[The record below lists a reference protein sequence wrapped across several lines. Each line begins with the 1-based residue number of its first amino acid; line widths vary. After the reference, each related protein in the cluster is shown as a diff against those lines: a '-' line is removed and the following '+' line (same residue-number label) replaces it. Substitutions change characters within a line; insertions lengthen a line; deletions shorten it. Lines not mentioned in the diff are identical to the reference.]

1 MRDDHS
7 IWRYTDDDSLQYFGL
22 QIFLETEQIFVI
34 LIFLLYVSSAVNL
47 ASCCKRLWMGKHE
60 YSEKVKSTHNIVFL
74 FCFLHHSIS
83 TPVVLQRYPR
93 QLKIENL
100 GFLLH
105 PRSKSCYLAL
115 LALSSDKMML
125 VDNQKYFWQKQT
137 KYVIILVQIITK
149 GKPIMARN

>member
-7 IWRYTDDDSLQYFGL
+7 IWRYTDDDSLQYFWSSD
-22 QIFLETEQIFVI
+22 IFGDGKYFCN
-34 LIFLLYVSSAVNL
+34 FNFSSSVSSAVNL

-83 TPVVLQRYPR
+83 TPVVLQQYPR

-100 GFLLH
+100 GFLLLTNIQEVL
-105 PRSKSCYLAL
+105 PCWL
-115 LALSSDKMML
+115 
-125 VDNQKYFWQKQT
+125 
-137 KYVIILVQIITK
+137 
-149 GKPIMARN
+149 